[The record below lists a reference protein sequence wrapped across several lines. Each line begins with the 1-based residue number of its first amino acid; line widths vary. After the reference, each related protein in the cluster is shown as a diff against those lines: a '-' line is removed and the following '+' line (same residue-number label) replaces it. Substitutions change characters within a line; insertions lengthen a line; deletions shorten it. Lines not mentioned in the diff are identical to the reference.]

1 MTVDRSHICKLWVPD
16 GYSVEELP
24 ARMVERIVVDPS
36 RSANKAFLV
45 EDCGKL
51 LLRKNLLSRQ

>member
-1 MTVDRSHICKLWVPD
+1 MDRSHICKLWVPD

-24 ARMVERIVVDPS
+24 ACMVERTIVDPS

-51 LLRKNLLSRQ
+51 LLRKNLPSRQ